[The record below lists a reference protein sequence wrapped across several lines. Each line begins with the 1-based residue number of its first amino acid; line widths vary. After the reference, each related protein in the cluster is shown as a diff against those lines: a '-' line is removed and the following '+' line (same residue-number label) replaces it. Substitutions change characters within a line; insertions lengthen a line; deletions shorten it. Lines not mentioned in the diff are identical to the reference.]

1 MRTIL
6 ILLALCQI
14 APAANWLTEWG
25 TPVTPAA
32 GDVIAIQDVSDTSV
46 QPWGKARA
54 TLVGSIWSSLS
65 GVTPSQMADAD
76 WGSFSLS
83 SGTATIDNGAVT
95 AAMLADADWGHI
107 SISSG
112 SASIDADVIT
122 AAMLADGDWGDLSI
136 STNSAT
142 VDDDVLEIAN
152 MADGDWGDFSIATNS
167 ATLDAGVVDTGE
179 LAADAVDD
187 TKVDWGTG
195 ANQVSGADVPLADS
209 GAYFTTDDVESA
221 LQELGAAVPAS
232 KLVTFTLTLA
242 NVDDGADFDIA
253 YVTEAFTITE
263 MVAVH
268 SGTGLSSP
276 SIVVDVRHSTDR
288 SAAGNQVETTAW
300 TVTSSTSGAKLNSGF
315 EDATVPADSFIWVET
330 SGVSGTTDN
339 LSIHVI
345 GTYD

>member
-1 MRTIL
+1 MFLKAINKMKK
-6 ILLALCQI
+6 LLVLLWLMSLGFAN
-14 APAANWLTEWG
+14 AANVALSDLG
-25 TPVTPAA
+25 SMPAFA
-32 GDVIAIQDVSDTSV
+32 SGDLLLMTDVSDTS
-46 QPWGKARA
+46 
-54 TLVGSIWSSLS
+54 
-65 GVTPSQMADAD
+65 
-76 WGSFSLS
+76 
-83 SGTATIDNGAVT
+83 
-95 AAMLADADWGHI
+95 
-107 SISSG
+107 
-112 SASIDADVIT
+112 ADVAGT
-122 AAMLADGDWGDLSI
+122 SKKATFSAFTSALTGLDSTQFADDDWGDITLASGV
-136 STNSAT
+136 AT
-142 VDDDVLEIAN
+142 VDADVLEIAN